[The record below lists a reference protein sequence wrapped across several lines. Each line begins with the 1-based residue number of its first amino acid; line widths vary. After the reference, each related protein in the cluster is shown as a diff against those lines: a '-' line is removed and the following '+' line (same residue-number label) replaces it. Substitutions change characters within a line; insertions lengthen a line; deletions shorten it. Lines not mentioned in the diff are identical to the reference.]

1 MLGMTFLP
9 LEARRSVF
17 RERRRRDRRQPGA
30 SNSNSIKKRFGMV
43 AKEERQ
49 MCPEEAYI
57 RIS

>member
-1 MLGMTFLP
+1 MGAGYGFWAFESQEP
-9 LEARRSVF
+9 F
-17 RERRRRDRRQPGA
+17 KKRRRRDRRQPGA